1 MTVPLKRLAQ
11 CAALALVASAL
22 LGTAVAQPAD
32 NRPTLRVAVQANPPT
47 AEVLDAESNVGY
59 RAIYSVHDTL
69 MQIDFAGDY
78 TVKGHLAQSWKWIT
92 PTVLE
97 VTLKRGVKFHD
108 NSEMTADDVV
118 FSFGPERLTGEKAPG
133 RPMVRRY
140 WVSLDKVE
148 KVSPYVVR
156 FTTKYEDPIFEQRL
170 TAWTSQII
178 SKAAYLKAGSYD
190 AWRLK
195 PIGAG
200 PYKIERITP
209 NDAIVLTAHDGYWG
223 GKPNAKTVVFKVVP
237 EVASR
242 IAGLLAGDYDI
253 ATDLPP
259 DQLEVIDRNK
269 AKGVS
274 VVGGPINNHRVI
286 WFDKNNPVL
295 KDPRVRQA
303 MILAIDRK
311 AIVDSIWNGRTKLTN
326 GLQYDF
332 FGKMYLKD
340 YPAYRYDPEGAKKL
354 LTEAKYKGEEITFRG
369 MNNYYTA
376 ELPTDQAMIA
386 MWQAVGL
393 NVRLVMVEPGGGLM
407 APASDRAA
415 GDWSNS
421 ALLPD
426 PLFSLWSQHGPAS
439 TQKAQGIWENEEFYK
454 LGEKLER
461 SIKLEDRRAAFK
473 AMLDISEWTDPGIS
487 VLHQNAVFYGI
498 RNNVDWKPY
507 VFLYMDLAPQ
517 RLKFK

>member
-1 MTVPLKRLAQ
+1 MTIPLRRLAR
-11 CAALALVASAL
+11 CAALTLVASAL
-22 LGTAVAQPAD
+22 LGTAVAQPTD
-32 NRPTLRVAVQANPPT
+32 NRPTLRIAVQANPPT

-59 RAIYSVHDTL
+59 RSNYSVHDTL
-69 MQIDFAGDY
+69 LQIDFAGDY
-78 TVKGHLAQSWKWIT
+78 SVKGHLAQSWKWIS

-97 VTLKRGVKFHD
+97 VTLKRGIKFHD
-108 NSEMTADDVV
+108 NTEMTADDVV

-148 KVSPYVVR
+148 KTGPYVVR

-195 PIGAG
+195 PVGAG
-200 PYKIERITP
+200 PFKVERITP
-209 NDAIVLTAHDGYWG
+209 NDSIVLTAHDGYWG
-223 GKPNAKTVVFKVVP
+223 GKPNAKSVVFKVVP

-242 IAGLLAGDYDI
+242 IAGLLSGDYDI

-259 DQLEVIDRNK
+259 DQLEVIDKNK
-269 AKGVS
+269 AKGVGI
-274 VVGGPINNHRVI
+274 VGGPINNHRVI
-286 WFDKNNPVL
+286 WFDKTHPVL

-303 MILAIDRK
+303 MILSIDRK
-311 AIVDSIWNGRTKLTN
+311 AIVDSIWNGRTKLSN

-354 LTEAKYKGEEITFRG
+354 LAEAKYNGEEITFRAF
-369 MNNYYTA
+369 NNYYTA
-376 ELPTDQAMIA
+376 ELPTAQAMIS

-393 NVRLVMVEPGGGLM
+393 NVRLVMVEPGGGLH
-407 APASDRAA
+407 APGNGRAA

-439 TQKAQGIWENEEFYK
+439 VQKQQGLWENEEFYK

-461 SIKLEDRRAAFK
+461 STKLEDRRAAFK

-498 RNNVDWKPY
+498 RNTVDWKPY
-507 VFLYMDLAPQ
+507 VFLYMDLGPQ
-517 RLKFK
+517 RLKFR